1 MKPSTY
7 IYPAGVTGKVLGGM
21 VEYVTGKKPIFI
33 DDNIGTC
40 GIRDYAKVIL
50 SQGAS
55 VELAWDKR
63 SGLNHQTIFKLQDKL
78 RELSIP
84 YCEDSMLFYARESVK
99 KLKSRITL
107 KGWKQVLGIELGG
120 MAEDK
125 HLGFLDDKITEFS
138 KGGIKIVYFCGTSE
152 AYQRI
157 QEKIFQESLDSLA
170 IFLPCFYLDLV
181 DCVDVL
187 CKVSWTPKNT
197 KISTIIVGHSLA
209 DFSSLSLKE
218 QKEKLDYLCIAS
230 PRFMPS
236 GGGGEFIPCGYLGF
250 DRMVREISRQEARV
264 KKAVLFAPYDI
275 AELELMIPYMQAI
288 QDLLPNVKVILRSR
302 SFCEN
307 VWNSAYV
314 KQMLKPLESAKNF
327 FIDDS
332 WQIQSQ
338 SYLDSFLF
346 VCGKTT
352 SKYSFPFLSLAPSLV
367 LFTKEQV
374 LDERLGKCL
383 DTLSTKAFIKV
394 VKAFQKEQRQWT
406 ENIVRYRE
414 GNLYHFGKA
423 SEYLAEYI
431 LHNFFKIDFKKEVG
445 ISSKV

>member
-1 MKPSTY
+1 
-7 IYPAGVTGKVLGGM
+7 M
-21 VEYVTGKKPIFI
+21 V
-33 DDNIGTC
+33 
-40 GIRDYAKVIL
+40 
-50 SQGAS
+50 S
-55 VELAWDKR
+55 
-63 SGLNHQTIFKLQDKL
+63 
-78 RELSIP
+78 
-84 YCEDSMLFYARESVK
+84 
-99 KLKSRITL
+99 
-107 KGWKQVLGIELGG
+107 
-120 MAEDK
+120 
-125 HLGFLDDKITEFS
+125 
-138 KGGIKIVYFCGTSE
+138 
-152 AYQRI
+152 
-157 QEKIFQESLDSLA
+157 
-170 IFLPCFYLDLV
+170 
-181 DCVDVL
+181 
-187 CKVSWTPKNT
+187 
-197 KISTIIVGHSLA
+197 
-209 DFSSLSLKE
+209 
-218 QKEKLDYLCIAS
+218 
-230 PRFMPS
+230 
-236 GGGGEFIPCGYLGF
+236 
-250 DRMVREISRQEARV
+250 EISRQEARV

-275 AELELMIPYMQAI
+275 AELELMIPYMRVI

-302 SFCEN
+302 RFCEN

-332 WQIQSQ
+332 WQIQAQ

-406 ENIVRYRE
+406 EKIVRYRAD
-414 GNLYHFGKA
+414 NLYHFGKA